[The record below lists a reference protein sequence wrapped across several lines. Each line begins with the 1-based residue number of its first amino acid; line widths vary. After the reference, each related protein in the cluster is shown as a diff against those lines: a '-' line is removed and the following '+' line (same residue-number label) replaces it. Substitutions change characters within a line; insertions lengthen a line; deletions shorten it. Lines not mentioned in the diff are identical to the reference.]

1 MLLSTA
7 TDIVSYKIMEKVYN
21 NVSNEELLQQTA
33 ELMYEKIPWVDWCGI
48 YCLHSKEFLAVSDQ
62 KKPSSL
68 SDKDITAF
76 EISSPPNKTPAAALC
91 VRHLEP
97 LSYGTYQ
104 ELTTLA
110 QALGEGNVC

>member
-1 MLLSTA
+1 MSTA

-21 NVSNEELLQQTA
+21 NVPTKELLQQTT
-33 ELMYEKIPWVDWCGI
+33 ELLYEKISWVEWCGI
-48 YCLHSKEFLAVSDQ
+48 YCLHSKDFLAISNQ

-68 SDKDITAF
+68 SDKDVTAF
-76 EISSPPNKTPAAALC
+76 EIPSPSRKAPAAVLC

-97 LSYGTYQ
+97 LSHGTQQ

-110 QALGEGNVC
+110 QALGEGDLC